1 MREGREKN
9 IERFVNRRC
18 LELVTQEDTAT
29 GQGKRVIEGLQFIE
43 FYAVSSVTSFDESA
57 SEQIWWEFCNGKH
70 FKTTHL

>member
-29 GQGKRVIEGLQFIE
+29 GQGKRVIEGLRFIE
-43 FYAVSSVTSFDESA
+43 SFMLYQVSLHLVS
-57 SEQIWWEFCNGKH
+57 QQKNKLLYRKQ